1 MRKVILFTLFLITL
15 LSTGH
20 IFGEAW
26 QDVTGGLTDGEF
38 YSIAEAPGRD
48 GGIIYIGT
56 REGLYKKQDGDED
69 WKRIFICRG
78 QNRGVNHIY
87 VTRDNTIYIATKS
100 GLYESGNSGK
110 TWKQLFRGM
119 GKENYSTYV
128 TLGRENGGTIYL
140 GTLKGLFRTQ
150 NKGNTWK
157 KSPGMPGKTRI
168 NSIVP
173 TEIAGEK
180 YLFVICD
187 NEIYKITE
195 DFKSYKK
202 VFGSDS
208 FFRNLENNSDNI
220 DDIIESA
227 NGAEDSPIF
236 LLNDI
241 TAKKDILYVATNRG
255 LFISMDNGESWSRF
269 NDAGLSER
277 HINSILVTDVNSP
290 KASEKIFAATKGGV
304 FEYDEKESVWNK
316 IYRGMTSLDARKLM
330 LSKNGTL
337 WVLCKSEAYKREF
350 EGADTKD
357 KWPDDADR
365 ILSKFDGDPTINE
378 TIDMAIE
385 YAEVYPDKI
394 EKWRKLASYKALFP
408 KVNFGIDQGQS
419 DTYEIYTSSTTSYW
433 TYGPEDKTEGWDL
446 NFSWD
451 LSDLV
456 WNPSQTT
463 IDIRSKLMVQLRDDI
478 VDEVTRTYFERRR
491 LQVEF
496 LMDPPGNVSL
506 LLKKRLRMQELT
518 ASLDGLTG
526 SRFSEAITQ
535 NE

>member
-1 MRKVILFTLFLITL
+1 MKRITL
-15 LSTGH
+15 IIFLFVIISCKGYA
-20 IFGEAW
+20 FGEAW
-26 QDVTGGLTDGEF
+26 QDVTGGLTDREF
-38 YSIAEAPGRD
+38 YSIGGAPRANNE
-48 GGIIYIGT
+48 IIYIGT
-56 REGLYKKQDGDED
+56 SSGLYERKDSDD
-69 WKRIFICRG
+69 RWKRIFICRG
-78 QNRGVNHIY
+78 QYKGVNHIC
-87 VTRDNTIYIATKS
+87 VTRDNIIYIATKN
-100 GLYESGNSGK
+100 GLYESGDSGK
-110 TWKQLFRGM
+110 TWKELFYGM
-119 GKENYSTYV
+119 GRENYSTYV
-128 TLGRENGGTIYL
+128 IFDEDNRSTIYL
-140 GTLKGLFRTQ
+140 GTLKGLFRRED
-150 NKGNTWK
+150 KGKTWR
-157 KSPGMPGKTRI
+157 KSPGILGSAII
-168 NSIVP
+168 NSIAP
-173 TEIAGEK
+173 AEIAGKK

-187 NEIYKITE
+187 NEIYKINE
-195 DFKSYKK
+195 DFENYKK

-316 IYRGMTSLDARKLM
+316 IYRGMTSLDTRKLM
-330 LSKNGTL
+330 LSKNGAL
-337 WVLCKSEAYKREF
+337 WVLCKSEAYRREF

-357 KWPDDADR
+357 KWPDGADR

-385 YAEVYPDKI
+385 YAEVSPDKI
-394 EKWRKLASYKALFP
+394 KKWRKGASYKALFP